1 MANEKQTNIDLAS
14 SGPESNVGAVGKALG
29 GSTHGEKSNLFTFW
43 GNQMTDKYPYVGGHA

>member
-1 MANEKQTNIDLAS
+1 MKKHTNIDLAS